1 MKSKPVPYL
10 MGAFYTVQTSGNSV
24 TNQMKKTISVGPTG
38 IFGKTFES
46 CPLSMRK
53 GGGGSV
59 TVAGVYV
66 IVN

>member
-24 TNQMKKTISVGPTG
+24 TNQIKKTISLGPKG

-46 CPLSMRK
+46 CPLSMTK
-53 GGGGSV
+53 GGGSA
-59 TVAGVYV
+59 TVVGVYV
-66 IVN
+66 IVY